1 MLVDLV
7 YHSIAQPTF
16 VLHGVRKVV
25 QGVMWEERVLPPALD
40 ILRDLGY
47 SKMKVT
53 RLMNLYYNKDEVSKA
68 KAKLK
73 QREGEEHSSV
83 SILTRNMEK
92 THPITQGWCIQNITV
107 SVSYTG
113 KRKRVTADVFYRS
126 TEAIQKFGAD
136 ISLLHNV
143 FDALEVQPS
152 PVRFYFA
159 NLYVSAVFFPLLFKH
174 TDPIKLLEHTRKTD
188 KEFFWL
194 AAKAVSRYLDPVD
207 RYNYR
212 TQVRQRAIMQT
223 IEREKLDEYLLRH
236 LGEYHEPHLPKRTR
250 RRIK

>member
-16 VLHGVRKVV
+16 VLHGVRKIV
-25 QGVMWEERVLPPALD
+25 QGVFWEEETLPPALD

-47 SKMKVT
+47 QKQKVT
-53 RLMNLYYNKDEVSKA
+53 RLMNIYYNREEVAKA

-83 SILTRNMEK
+83 SILMRNMEK
-92 THPITQGWCIQNITV
+92 THPATQGWCIQNVTI
-107 SVSYTG
+107 SVKYE
-113 KRKRVTADVFYRS
+113 RKEKIVTADVFYRS

-136 ISLLHNV
+136 ISLLHEV
-143 FDALEVQPS
+143 FNELEVTPS
-152 PVRFYFA
+152 PVRFYFS

-174 TDPIKLLEHTRKTD
+174 TDPVKLLEHTRKTD
-188 KEFFWL
+188 KDFFWL

-207 RYNYR
+207 RYNYK
-212 TQVRQRAIMQT
+212 TQQKQRAIMQT
-223 IEREKLDEYLLRH
+223 LDRERLDEYLLKH
-236 LGEYHEPHLPKRTR
+236 LGEYHEPHLPKRKK
-250 RRIK
+250 RRIS